1 MGYYLVKSPSRKT
14 KYPRQVFLLP
24 HPGGN
29 SATELGLGCVISY
42 KRAHATL
49 HASPFRTLRV
59 VFCDLSIHEDDPG
72 FERVYGEPGNL
83 RNFAAFDVSI
93 SRSFYDDYRYVN
105 FTSALVNPDGRF
117 DLRDGIYAAP
127 YSGTYLFAVHG
138 LPMRKRPFRLQGGNN
153 INIRSTR
160 L

>member
-1 MGYYLVKSPSRKT
+1 M
-14 KYPRQVFLLP
+14 
-24 HPGGN
+24 
-29 SATELGLGCVISY
+29 
-42 KRAHATL
+42 
-49 HASPFRTLRV
+49 

-105 FTSALVNPDGRF
+105 FTSALVNTDGRF

-138 LPMRKRPFRLQGGNN
+138 LPMRKRPFRLQGGREFNFN
-153 INIRSTR
+153 LFATYLLNRTATTCSTELCKSSVIHLYDVPSTNPKTHYLACIAAR
-160 L
+160 QNLAG

>member
-1 MGYYLVKSPSRKT
+1 MPLYEGSCK
-14 KYPRQVFLLP
+14 
-24 HPGGN
+24 
-29 SATELGLGCVISY
+29 I
-42 KRAHATL
+42 
-49 HASPFRTLRV
+49 RV

-105 FTSALVNPDGRF
+105 FTSALVNTDGRF
-117 DLRDGIYAAP
+117 NLRDGIYAAP

-138 LPMRKRPFRLQGGNN
+138 LPMRKRPFRLQGRNFNLFITQGSDGTDLRKNN
-153 INIRSTR
+153 AAKFCDLPVICSKT
-160 L
+160 

>member
-1 MGYYLVKSPSRKT
+1 M
-14 KYPRQVFLLP
+14 
-24 HPGGN
+24 
-29 SATELGLGCVISY
+29 GLGCVIMY
-42 KRAHATL
+42 KRLTL
-49 HASPFRTLRV
+49 HASSFRKHRV

-127 YSGTYLFAVHG
+127 FSGTYLFAVHG

-153 INIRSTR
+153 IRVVLGYR
-160 L
+160 YKAL

>member
-1 MGYYLVKSPSRKT
+1 MR
-14 KYPRQVFLLP
+14 
-24 HPGGN
+24 
-29 SATELGLGCVISY
+29 GCVISH

-49 HASPFRTLRV
+49 HASSFRIHRV
-59 VFCDLSIHEDDPG
+59 VFCDLSTHEDDPG

-105 FTSALVNPDGRF
+105 FTSALVNPDARF
-117 DLRDGIYAAP
+117 DLRDGIYAVP

-138 LPMRKRPFRLQGGNN
+138 LPMRQRPFRLQGGND
-153 INIRSTR
+153 I
-160 L
+160 